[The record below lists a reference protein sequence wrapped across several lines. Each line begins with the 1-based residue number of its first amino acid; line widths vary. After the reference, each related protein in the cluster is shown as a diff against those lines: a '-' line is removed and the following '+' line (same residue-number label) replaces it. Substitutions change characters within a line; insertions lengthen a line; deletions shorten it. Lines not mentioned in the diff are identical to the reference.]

1 MLEQDELRRKIRFRL
16 SPLQDLALSVLVVQ
30 NPERFGPTAW
40 ADRVEARLKPE
51 TLIRIRELG
60 EQVDLFAIAAE
71 LEAGPPRTVPDAL
84 RSLVGAE
91 PALSDLLLAYWEA
104 ISPEVG
110 ATAGLLAESIRRE
123 EAALDSMDPGAY
135 IARFSDRVSLAGDGD
150 SLILHWGKGMRI
162 PLRDLDRIQFIP
174 SAFCP
179 RRLMF
184 YRLGPTQIFFYD
196 PTRELA
202 PAQVAEAPE
211 SLVLGFSALGDMTRL
226 KLLRLIAT
234 ESLPAQEMARRLE
247 VNESTISRH
256 LRLMVEAGLV
266 NRERQEGK
274 YVLYGFQRERI
285 DQLAALV
292 GAYLR
297 GERE

>member
-1 MLEQDELRRKIRFRL
+1 MLDQAELRRKIGFRL
-16 SPLQDLALSVLVVQ
+16 SPLLDLALSVLVVQ
-30 NPERFGPTAW
+30 NPERFGPTPW
-40 ADRVEARLKPE
+40 VERVEARLKPE
-51 TLIRIRELG
+51 TLAQIRELG
-60 EQVDLFAIAAE
+60 EQVDLFAIAAD

-84 RSLVGAE
+84 RSLAGTDQ
-91 PALSDLLLAYWEA
+91 ALSDLLLSYWEA

-110 ATAGLLAESIRRE
+110 AAAGLLAESIRRE
-123 EAALDSMDPGAY
+123 EEALSSIDPGAY

-162 PLRDLDRIQFIP
+162 PLQDLERIRFIP

-196 PTRELA
+196 PTRDLA
-202 PAQVAEAPE
+202 PAQVEEAPE
-211 SLVLGFSALGDMTRL
+211 SLVLGFSALGDITRL

-234 ESLPAQEMARRLE
+234 ESLPAQEMARRLDL
-247 VNESTISRH
+247 NESTISRH

-266 NRERQEGK
+266 NRERQDGK
-274 YVLYGFQRERI
+274 YILYGFQRERLG
-285 DQLAALV
+285 QLAALA